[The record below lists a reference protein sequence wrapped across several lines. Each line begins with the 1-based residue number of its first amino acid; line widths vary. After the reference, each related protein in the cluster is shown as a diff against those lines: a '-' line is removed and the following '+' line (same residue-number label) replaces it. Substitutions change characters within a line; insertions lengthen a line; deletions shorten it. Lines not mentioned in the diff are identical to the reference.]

1 MVFKLGHFRRRD
13 HKYPGI
19 LKCGAGQGGRS
30 SIGPIMRGKE
40 KILHR
45 VKEGR
50 NMLHITGRREG
61 TWIDHILRRN
71 FLLQHIVIGKVKRV
85 KR

>member
-19 LKCGAGQGGRS
+19 LKYGAGQGWWS

-40 KILHR
+40 EILNR

-50 NMLHITGRREG
+50 KMLHITGRRKR
-61 TWIDHILRRN
+61 TWFDHFLRRN

-85 KR
+85 RR